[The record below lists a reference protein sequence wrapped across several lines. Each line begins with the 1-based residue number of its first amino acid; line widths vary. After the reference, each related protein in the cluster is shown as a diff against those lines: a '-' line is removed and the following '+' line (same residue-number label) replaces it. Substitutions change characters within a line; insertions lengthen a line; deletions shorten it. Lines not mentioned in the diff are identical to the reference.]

1 MDCFSVEIGCV
12 ICILDIIAQKVC
24 LLPIS
29 ATTHY
34 IQRKQIKL
42 GGLLGESCAAY
53 RSVRVGTVILEYFE
67 HIATARVRHHNYK

>member
-24 LLPIS
+24 LLPMS

-34 IQRKQIKL
+34 IQRKQIEVW
-42 GGLLGESCAAY
+42 GLLGKCCAVY
-53 RSVRVGTVILEYFE
+53 CSVRVGTVILEYFE
-67 HIATARVRHHNYK
+67 HILTARVRHHNYK